1 MATFVMFDKAAVN
14 FLGGGS
20 AGDAGMTDWL
30 SNSIR
35 ATLHTS
41 TYTPSV
47 SANEVKADATNELAS
62 GNGYTQ
68 TTGVLLTCSI
78 PDETEPI
85 NFVVADFSWTASG
98 GSIGP
103 FRYCVIWNDSTTT
116 PADVLIGYI
125 DVGGDTTITN
135 GNTITFDCD
144 QVNGLFTGTAT

>member
-1 MATFVMFDKAAVN
+1 MATAVMFDKFAVN
-14 FLGGGS
+14 ALGGGS

-30 SNSIR
+30 SHTIR

-41 TYTPSV
+41 TYTPN
-47 SANEVKADATNELAS
+47 AATNEVKADATNELGTA
-62 GNGYTQ
+62 NGYTALGQ
-68 TTGVLLTCSI
+68 VLTCSI

-103 FRYCVIWNDSTTT
+103 FRYCVVWNDSTTT
-116 PADVLIGYI
+116 PADILICYI
-125 DVGGDTTITN
+125 DVGGDTTITT
-135 GNTITFDCD
+135 GNTITFDAD

>member
-1 MATFVMFDKAAVN
+1 MATFIMFDKAAVN
-14 FLGGGS
+14 FLGGGV
-20 AGDAGMTDWL
+20 AGDSGMTDWL
-30 SNSIR
+30 SHTIK

-41 TYTPSV
+41 TWVPSV
-47 SANEVKADATNELAS
+47 TANEVKADATNELTTA
-62 GNGYTQ
+62 NGYTALGQ
-68 TTGVLLTCSI
+68 TLTCSI
-78 PDETEPI
+78 PDENEPI

-103 FRYCVIWNDSTTT
+103 FRYCAIWNDTPTT
-116 PADVLIGYI
+116 PADPLIGYI

>member
-41 TYTPSV
+41 TWTPNV
-47 SANEVKADATNELAS
+47 VTNEVKADATNELTTA
-62 GNGYTQ
+62 NGYTALGQ
-68 TTGVLLTCSI
+68 VLTCSI

-85 NFVVADFSWTASG
+85 NFVVADFSWTATG

-103 FRYCVIWNDSTTT
+103 FRYCAVWNDSTTT

-125 DVGGDTTITN
+125 DVGGDTTITV

-144 QVNGLFTGTAT
+144 QTNGLFTGTAT

>member
-1 MATFVMFDKAAVN
+1 MATAVRFDKFAVN
-14 FLGGGS
+14 ALGGGS
-20 AGDAGMTDWL
+20 AGDSGMTDWL
-30 SNSIR
+30 SHSIR

-41 TYTPSV
+41 TYTPN
-47 SANEVKADATNELAS
+47 AATNEVKADATTELSTPNVATAL
-62 GNGYTQ
+62 GQ
-68 TTGVLLTCSI
+68 VLPCST

-103 FRYCVIWNDSTTT
+103 FRYCVIWNDTPTT
-116 PADVLIGYI
+116 PAAPLIRYI

-135 GNTITFDCD
+135 GNTITFDAD

>member
-30 SNSIR
+30 SHTIK

-41 TYTPSV
+41 TWTPNT
-47 SANEVKADATNELAS
+47 ATNEVKADATNELS
-62 GNGYTQ
+62 TLNGYTAGGQ
-68 TTGVLLTCSI
+68 TLTCSI

-103 FRYCVIWNDSTTT
+103 FRYCAVWNDTPTT
-116 PADVLIGYI
+116 PADPLIGYI

>member
-14 FLGGGS
+14 FLGGGVI
-20 AGDAGMTDWL
+20 GDTGMTDWL
-30 SNSIR
+30 SHTIK

-41 TYTPSV
+41 TWTPNV
-47 SANEVKADATNELAS
+47 TTNEVKADATNELTTA
-62 GNGYTQ
+62 NGYTALGQ
-68 TTGVLLTCSI
+68 PLTCSI
-78 PDETEPI
+78 PDELEPI

-103 FRYCVIWNDSTTT
+103 FRYCAIWNDTPTT
-116 PADVLIGYI
+116 PADPLIGYI
-125 DVGGDTTITN
+125 DVGGDTTITT

>member
-1 MATFVMFDKAAVN
+1 MATFVMFDKSAVN

-30 SNSIR
+30 SHTIKAS
-35 ATLHTS
+35 LHTS
-41 TYTPSV
+41 TWTPNT
-47 SANEVKADATNELAS
+47 ATNEVKADATNELS
-62 GNGYTQ
+62 TLNGYTAGGQ
-68 TTGVLLTCSI
+68 TLTCSI

-103 FRYCVIWNDSTTT
+103 FRYCAVWNDTPTT
-116 PADVLIGYI
+116 PADPLIGYI

-144 QVNGLFTGTAT
+144 QTNGLFTGQAT

>member
-20 AGDAGMTDWL
+20 AADAGGTDWL
-30 SNSIR
+30 SNTIKAS
-35 ATLHTS
+35 LHTS
-41 TYTPSV
+41 TWTPNV
-47 SANEVKADATNELAS
+47 TTNEVKADATNELSAV
-62 GNGYTQ
+62 NGYAQIT
-68 TTGVLLTCSI
+68 LTCSI
-78 PDETEPI
+78 PDELEPI

-103 FRYCVIWNDSTTT
+103 FRYCAIWNDTPTT
-116 PADVLIGYI
+116 PADPLIGYI
-125 DVGGDTTITN
+125 DVGGDTTVTT

>member
-30 SNSIR
+30 SHSIR

-41 TYTPSV
+41 TWVPNT
-47 SANEVKADATNELAS
+47 ATNEVKADATNELS
-62 GNGYTQ
+62 TLNGYTALGQ
-68 TTGVLLTCSI
+68 VLTCSI

-103 FRYCVIWNDSTTT
+103 FRYCAVWNDTPTT
-116 PADVLIGYI
+116 PADPLIGYI

>member
-1 MATFVMFDKAAVN
+1 MATAIMFDKAAVN
-14 FLGGGS
+14 FLGGGA

-30 SNSIR
+30 SHSIR

-41 TYTPSV
+41 TWVPNVVT
-47 SANEVKADATNELAS
+47 NEVKADATNELATL
-62 GNGYTQ
+62 NGYTALGQ
-68 TTGVLLTCSI
+68 VLTCSI

-103 FRYCVIWNDSTTT
+103 FRYCVIWNDTPTT
-116 PADVLIGYI
+116 PADPLICYI
-125 DVGGDTTITN
+125 DTGGDTTITV

-144 QVNGLFTGTAT
+144 QTNGLFTGTAT

>member
-1 MATFVMFDKAAVN
+1 MATAVMFDKFAVN
-14 FLGGGS
+14 ALGGGS

-30 SNSIR
+30 SHTIR

-41 TYTPSV
+41 TWVPNMAT
-47 SANEVKADATNELAS
+47 NEVKADATNELSTA
-62 GNGYTQ
+62 NGYTALGQ
-68 TTGVLLTCSI
+68 VLTCSI

-103 FRYCVIWNDSTTT
+103 FRYCAVWNDSTTT
-116 PADVLIGYI
+116 PADILICVI

-135 GNTITFDCD
+135 GNTITFDAD

>member
-1 MATFVMFDKAAVN
+1 MATAVMFDKFAVN
-14 FLGGGS
+14 ALGGGS

-30 SNSIR
+30 SHTIR

-41 TYTPSV
+41 TYTPN
-47 SANEVKADATNELAS
+47 AATNEVKADATNELGTA
-62 GNGYTQ
+62 GGYTALGQ
-68 TTGVLLTCSI
+68 ILTCSI

-85 NFVVADFSWTASG
+85 NFVVADFSWTATAAG
-98 GSIGP
+98 IGP

-116 PADVLIGYI
+116 PADILICYI

-135 GNTITFDCD
+135 GNTITFDAD